1 MNKEVFKLIKYL
13 LLQIYK
19 SQALISLFM
28 YSSEKT
34 EFMPLSILLLYLNEE
49 NFFLY
54 DKTPFLIIS
63 KIKDKETLRIIRKT
77 HEFTLNLVSKL
88 AFYFQMKNIA
98 AITAFSQFLQDFYT
112 SCANKEFQEEIIE
125 IFYENF
131 CAQILTPRLQSSEV
145 NIRINASILLTIV
158 IEEIKAPNILLA
170 IVYFFQG
177 KEANGNKRLKPLVST
192 PTKSSQKSFEFTVN
206 LNKVCKPLAD
216 MTKM

>member
-125 IFYENF
+125 IFYETF
-131 CAQILTPRLQSSEV
+131 VHR
-145 NIRINASILLTIV
+145 
-158 IEEIKAPNILLA
+158 
-170 IVYFFQG
+170 Y
-177 KEANGNKRLKPLVST
+177 
-192 PTKSSQKSFEFTVN
+192 
-206 LNKVCKPLAD
+206 
-216 MTKM
+216 